1 MLYLSCCQNT
11 SRYRETLE
19 MRKVLDVGIPLSGQ
33 EHPIGAE
40 LRKFGCM
47 NERILKSVLCSLG
60 RGSYWNGLL

>member
-1 MLYLSCCQNT
+1 
-11 SRYRETLE
+11 